1 MSEHEY
7 KSKELEIEQLKT
19 RIADATVTS
28 EIDGVVKA
36 INDPN
41 SSASD
46 FSDSSSDAYITI
58 LEVGGYRIK
67 GTINEQNIS
76 QISTGMDMIVYSR
89 VDSDVTWKGIISEIN
104 LDAGESGNSDSY
116 YISSSSSDGTTS
128 TNYPFYVDLDSSDN
142 LILGQHVY
150 MEPDMGQG
158 EEKEGIWLDDY
169 YFVIEDDGSA
179 YVWAASASNTL
190 SAGL

>member
-1 MSEHEY
+1 M
-7 KSKELEIEQLKT
+7 
-19 RIADATVTS
+19 
-28 EIDGVVKA
+28 KA

-46 FSDSSSDAYITI
+46 LSDNSSDAYITI
-58 LEVGGYRIK
+58 LEVGGYRVK

-76 QISTGMDMIVYSR
+76 QITTGMDMIVYSR
-89 VDSDVTWKGIISEIN
+89 VDSDVTWRGIISEIN

-128 TNYPFYVDLDSSDN
+128 TNYPFYVELDSSDN

-150 MEPDMGQG
+150 MEPDVGQG

-179 YVWAASASNTL
+179 YVWAASASTPW
-190 SAGL
+190 SAGP